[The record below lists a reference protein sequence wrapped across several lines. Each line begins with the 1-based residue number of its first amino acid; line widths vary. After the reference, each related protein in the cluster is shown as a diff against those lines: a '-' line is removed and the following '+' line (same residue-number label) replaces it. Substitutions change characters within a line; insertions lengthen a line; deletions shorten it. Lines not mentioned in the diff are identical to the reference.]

1 MTNAISSQMEVIR
14 GLSLALASI
23 MRFLLLGGKKKKS
36 KIKLSLSKEWTFKV
50 LAFTVNNAPRAT
62 HDILH

>member
-23 MRFLLLGGKKKKS
+23 MRFLLLGGKKKS